1 MSLIQISDPE
11 STETNLK
18 KFVVGI
24 DLGTT
29 NSLIASRDNKVKF
42 YTDKDSTMISSIVN
56 FLPDNKVTVGKS
68 NSTDVYSI
76 ASIKRIIGLTC
87 DELKNTIKKLPFEL
101 DMSNE
106 KLPLIKIGKNKLSP
120 IEISAHILRHLR
132 EIAEHQ
138 ENKTLDGAVI
148 TVPAYFN
155 DIQRQATKK
164 AAELA
169 GIKVLRLLNEPTA
182 AAIAYG
188 LETNETGNFVI
199 YDLGGGTFDVSILN
213 LDKGVF
219 KVLSTDGNTSLGGD
233 DIDNLII
240 DWLTKNKIAI
250 ESFNKY
256 SLKDIACSV
265 KENLSTGKEASFPFK
280 NKTTMNVE
288 TFNKLIRSLINSTIE
303 MTKDAIKRSG
313 LKSNEIKNIILVGG
327 STRIPLIKK
336 LLQENFDCEILSNI
350 DPDHVVVEGA
360 SIQASILSG
369 NNKENILLLDVL
381 PLSLGIET
389 YGGLSEKI
397 IPRNTPIPIAATKT
411 FTTFKD
417 GQTKLLIHVIQGERE
432 LVSDCKSLSNFT
444 LTDIPPMVAGA
455 TRIKVQFQI
464 DVDGLLSVLA
474 KEETSGNSARIEV
487 KPSYG
492 MDEKEISNMIE
503 DSNKSAESDM
513 NSRKLNESKVEAERV
528 IYALTEALKKD
539 GDRLLDK
546 NEFETIK
553 SSLEHLKKK
562 IKTNDS
568 DEILLAIKDLEKNSE
583 FYVERRMNRSIKS
596 FIAGK
601 GIDDII

>member
-240 DWLTKNKIAI
+240 DWLTTV
-250 ESFNKY
+250 SY
-256 SLKDIACSV
+256 THL
-265 KENLSTGKEASFPFK
+265 T
-280 NKTTMNVE
+280 
-288 TFNKLIRSLINSTIE
+288 
-303 MTKDAIKRSG
+303 
-313 LKSNEIKNIILVGG
+313 
-327 STRIPLIKK
+327 
-336 LLQENFDCEILSNI
+336 
-350 DPDHVVVEGA
+350 
-360 SIQASILSG
+360 
-369 NNKENILLLDVL
+369 L
-381 PLSLGIET
+381 PT
-389 YGGLSEKI
+389 
-397 IPRNTPIPIAATKT
+397 N
-411 FTTFKD
+411 
-417 GQTKLLIHVIQGERE
+417 RE
-432 LVSDCKSLSNFT
+432 V
-444 LTDIPPMVAGA
+444 
-455 TRIKVQFQI
+455 
-464 DVDGLLSVLA
+464 
-474 KEETSGNSARIEV
+474 
-487 KPSYG
+487 
-492 MDEKEISNMIE
+492 
-503 DSNKSAESDM
+503 
-513 NSRKLNESKVEAERV
+513 
-528 IYALTEALKKD
+528 
-539 GDRLLDK
+539 
-546 NEFETIK
+546 
-553 SSLEHLKKK
+553 
-562 IKTNDS
+562 
-568 DEILLAIKDLEKNSE
+568 
-583 FYVERRMNRSIKS
+583 
-596 FIAGK
+596 
-601 GIDDII
+601 